1 MKTELQFEHP
11 IDRLSCNSRAS
22 DSSAWPDP
30 TPLLLADPNGP
41 NQSPYMP
48 LISGR
53 GVEVIDKLSPFP
65 LEDGRFEFPF
75 QLNQEPPELWQIMF
89 ENHRNG
95 ADVSFSGSVMSI
107 RCHPAQLESVYDAI
121 AFDALFSATGDYR
134 RERHELVFLVRI
146 DMWGRERRA
155 VTEQQI
161 LSDLQSY
168 RERRQKLVDWANSNN
183 ASISFFLKKLNAD
196 FKEILESKFVW
207 WSKVL
212 DNKTIDQYRARFAV
226 EFLQV

>member
-11 IDRLSCNSRAS
+11 IDRLSCHSRTN
-22 DSSAWPDP
+22 DSYAWPDP
-30 TPLLLADPNGP
+30 TPLLLADSQ

-48 LISGR
+48 LICGR
-53 GVEVIDKLSPFP
+53 GVEVIDRLSPFP

-95 ADVSFSGSVMSI
+95 ADVSFSGSLLSI
-107 RCHPAQLESVYDAI
+107 RCRLDELETVYDEI
-121 AFDALFSATGDYR
+121 ANGALFGATGDYNC
-134 RERHELVFLVRI
+134 ERHNLVFEVRR
-146 DMWGRERRA
+146 DMTERARR
-155 VTEQQI
+155 VETEQQI

-196 FKEILESKFVW
+196 FKEILENKFVW

-212 DNKTIDQYRARFAV
+212 DSKTIDQYRARFAV